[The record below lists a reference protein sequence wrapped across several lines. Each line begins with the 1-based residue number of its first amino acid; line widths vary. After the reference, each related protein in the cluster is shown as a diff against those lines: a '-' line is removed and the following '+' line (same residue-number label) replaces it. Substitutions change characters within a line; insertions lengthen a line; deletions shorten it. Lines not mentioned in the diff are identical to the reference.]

1 MLFVILQR
9 YEVTG
14 TADIDAVVPFRDQYS
29 VAILACQGSG
39 VSVKVRHLRGSL
51 VCWISSA
58 NRWQDSTR
66 GACSTCE
73 AATSRSLTHRGT
85 RVLSAANPR
94 PFAGLDSSN

>member
-1 MLFVILQR
+1 MLFVTLQR

-39 VSVKVRHLRGSL
+39 VSVKVRHLLGSL
-51 VCWISSA
+51 VRWISSA
-58 NRWQDSTR
+58 NQWQDNTR

-73 AATSRSLTHRGT
+73 CGYVAIADTPWH
-85 RVLSAANPR
+85 PR
-94 PFAGLDSSN
+94 PVGRQPPTFRRAG